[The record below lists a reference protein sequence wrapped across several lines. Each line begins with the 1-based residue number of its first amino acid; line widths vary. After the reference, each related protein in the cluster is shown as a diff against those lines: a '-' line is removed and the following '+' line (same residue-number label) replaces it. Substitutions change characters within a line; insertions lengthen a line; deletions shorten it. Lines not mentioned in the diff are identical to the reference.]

1 MKTKILLIVE
11 GDVEEVRI
19 LGNHAHGL
27 LKLIDADYE
36 IVTFA
41 NPIYELYEA
50 YKNGEY
56 DDIVTY
62 LRHFKGLNIE
72 NDKLSK
78 NLFSAIYL
86 IFDFEPHY
94 HKYSDED
101 IIDILSVFSNET
113 ENGKIYIN
121 YPMVEAFY
129 HLKDLP
135 DEEYVNRVVRL
146 PLKNGKEYK
155 KLVNSETA
163 IQKNRMTDKVL
174 ELIILQNFEKA
185 KKIAE
190 CCNSEID
197 YEQLLKNQL
206 KFKNCNNQLYVLS
219 TFPLL
224 IIDYNPDILTSI
236 KKNVEEIYK
245 YKISD

>member
-1 MKTKILLIVE
+1 MKAKILLIIE

-19 LGNHAHGL
+19 LGNHTHGL

-36 IVTFA
+36 IVVFS

-56 DDIVTY
+56 DDIVAY

-86 IFDFEPHY
+86 IFDFEHHY
-94 HKYSDED
+94 QKYSDND
-101 IIDILSVFSNET
+101 IIDILKVFSNET

-129 HLKDLP
+129 HLKGLP
-135 DEEYVNRVVRL
+135 DNEYDTRVIKL

-155 KLVNSETA
+155 KAS
-163 IQKNRMTDKVL
+163 DKL
-174 ELIILQNFEKA
+174 NKLRKTLFGESLTEEAEEDLI
-185 KKIAE
+185 
-190 CCNSEID
+190 
-197 YEQLLKNQL
+197 
-206 KFKNCNNQLYVLS
+206 
-219 TFPLL
+219 
-224 IIDYNPDILTSI
+224 
-236 KKNVEEIYK
+236 VEE
-245 YKISD
+245 

>member
-19 LGNHAHGL
+19 LGSHTHGL
-27 LKLIDADYE
+27 LKLIDAEYE

-56 DDIVTY
+56 DDIVAY
-62 LRHFKGLNIE
+62 LRRFKGLKIE

-94 HKYSDED
+94 QKYSDED
-101 IIDILSVFSNET
+101 IIDILNVFSNET

-121 YPMVEAFY
+121 YPMVESFY

-135 DEEYVNRVVRL
+135 DIEYVNRVINL
-146 PLKNGKEYK
+146 PLKNGKTYK
-155 KLVNSETA
+155 KIVNLESVL
-163 IQKNRMTDKVL
+163 QKNRLTDEIL

-185 KKIAE
+185 KKIIE
-190 CCNSEID
+190 SCNMEID
-197 YEQLLKNQL
+197 YEIVLRKQLELKKCSNQL
-206 KFKNCNNQLYVLS
+206 FVLS
-219 TFPLL
+219 TFPLM
-224 IIDYNPDILTSI
+224 IIDYNQDILTSI
-236 KKNVEEIYK
+236 KKNVEKNYK

>member
-1 MKTKILLIVE
+1 MKAKILLIIE

-19 LGNHAHGL
+19 LGNHTHGL

-36 IVTFA
+36 IVVFS

-56 DDIVTY
+56 DDIVAY

-94 HKYSDED
+94 QKYSDND
-101 IIDILSVFSNET
+101 IIDILKVFSNET

-129 HLKDLP
+129 HLKGLP
-135 DEEYVNRVVRL
+135 DNEYDTRVIKL

-163 IQKNRMTDKVL
+163 IQKTRMTDKIL
-174 ELIILQNFEKA
+174 ELIILQNFVKA
-185 KKIAE
+185 RKITE
-190 CCNSEID
+190 CCNMEID
-197 YEQLLKNQL
+197 YETVLKKQLELKNTS
-206 KFKNCNNQLYVLS
+206 NQLYVLS
-219 TFPLL
+219 TFPLM
-224 IIDYNPDILTSI
+224 IIDYNQDILTSI
-236 KKNVEEIYK
+236 EKSVDENYK